1 MEPTMGNHFST
12 PQFGWGGV
20 EFARGSTTYL
30 SPACGEHRERTF
42 GVFTRTENLI
52 REEVIEIG

>member
-12 PQFGWGGV
+12 PQFGWGRV

-30 SPACGEHRERTF
+30 SPACGEHRGRTF
-42 GVFTRTENLI
+42 GVFTRTENLS
-52 REEVIEIG
+52 GGSN